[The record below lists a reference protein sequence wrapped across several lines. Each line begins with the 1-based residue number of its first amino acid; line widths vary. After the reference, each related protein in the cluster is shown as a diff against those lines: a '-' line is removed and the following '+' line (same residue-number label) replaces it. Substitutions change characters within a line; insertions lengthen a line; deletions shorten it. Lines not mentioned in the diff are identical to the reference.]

1 MYVNCEIEK
10 LMQIFYFFLC
20 IPEKRTL
27 KQQVKPKTCEVF
39 TTCFFKHKFSIS
51 RDNSRVEQ
59 SKSYILCLFPNTFLE
74 TVTN

>member
-27 KQQVKPKTCEVF
+27 KQQVNPKTFEVF